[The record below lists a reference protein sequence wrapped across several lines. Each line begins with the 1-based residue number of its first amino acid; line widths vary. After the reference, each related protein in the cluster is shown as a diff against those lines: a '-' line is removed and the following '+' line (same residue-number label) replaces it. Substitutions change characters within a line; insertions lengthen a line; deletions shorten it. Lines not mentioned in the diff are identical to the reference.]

1 MELKQCTVFVLSYKN
16 NKMMFKKKISIVCL
30 SVLALQT
37 QAQNKQKADI
47 DKVTVFLHGAEIES
61 SSKINIPAGESEVL
75 FTNIAGN
82 IIEQSISVGINNGV
96 VVQSATAQ
104 NNYLVNENISPKA
117 QAIKDSIEW
126 LSIQKQTIEDKKSV
140 LSEEL
145 AVIRENRKV
154 AGQNTGLSVVEL
166 QKLLDLINSK
176 MNGLLVEGHTLDK
189 QSNKLA
195 ERIDLLNRQL
205 EEEQKKDFQPGGQL
219 VVKFYATQATTAN
232 VNISYV
238 TPNASWTPS
247 YDLRVD
253 KINNPV
259 KLVYKANIN
268 QNTGVKWNNVKLSL
282 STGNPNEGAEA
293 PVINPWYLS
302 FYQPELYKARMSNKA
317 VLMNAAPARSKDGNG
332 LNIGGART
340 DGTVYILDG
349 QVTNAEASSIGD
361 HVNIDNSGVNTTFDI
376 DLNYSIPSDGQ
387 NHLVAVKDYDLPATY
402 HYYVAPKLDRD
413 AFLQAR
419 ITNWEDLNLMPA
431 ATNIFYEGAYVGQGY
446 IDMRNVKDTL
456 NLSLG
461 RDKKIIVRRENDK
474 NYRSVKMIG
483 TNVRKTYGYTISVR
497 NTKKEPIDL
506 VILEQ
511 FPLSNDK
518 DISIEDKEAPEAN
531 INEET
536 GAVKWEFTAKTNELK
551 TLKLNYTVKY
561 PKDKTISNL

>member
-1 MELKQCTVFVLSYKN
+1 MILN
-16 NKMMFKKKISIVCL
+16 KKIAFVCL
-30 SVLALQT
+30 GLLSIQT

-61 SSKINIPAGESEVL
+61 SAKMTIPAGESEVL

-82 IIEQSISVGINNGV
+82 IIEQSISVGVNNGV

-104 NNYLVNENISPKA
+104 NDYLVNENISPKA
-117 QAIKDSIEW
+117 QIIKDSIEW
-126 LSIQKQTIEDKKSV
+126 LSTQKQTIEDKKSV
-140 LSEEL
+140 LNEEL

-154 AGQNTGLSVVEL
+154 AGQNTGLSVIEL
-166 QKLLDLINSK
+166 QKLLDLINAK
-176 MNGLLVEGHTLDK
+176 MNGLLVDGHAFDK
-189 QSNKLA
+189 QSNKIS
-195 ERIDLLNRQL
+195 ERINLLNKQL

-219 VVKFYATQATTAN
+219 VVKFYATQTTTAN
-232 VNISYV
+232 VSISYV

-253 KINNPV
+253 KINAPV

-268 QNTGVKWNNVKLSL
+268 QNSGVKWNNVKLSL

-293 PVINPWYLS
+293 PMMNPWYLA
-302 FYQPELYKARMSNKA
+302 FYQPELYKAKMSNKA
-317 VLMNAAPARSKDGNG
+317 MMLNAAPAARSESAKDESA
-332 LNIGGART
+332 LSIGGTRSDKT
-340 DGTVYILDG
+340 SYSLDDYV
-349 QVTNAEASSIGD
+349 Q
-361 HVNIDNSGVNTTFDI
+361 IDNSGINTTFDI
-376 DLNYSIPSDGQ
+376 AINYSIPSDGQ
-387 NHLVAVKDYDLPATY
+387 THLIAVKDYDLPATY
-402 HYYVAPKLDRD
+402 RYYVAPKLDRD

-483 TNVRKTYGYTISVR
+483 TNIRKTYGYTISVR
-497 NTKKEPIDL
+497 NTKKEPVDL
-506 VILEQ
+506 VVLEQ

-536 GAVKWEFTAKTNELK
+536 GAVKWELSAKPNELK
-551 TLKLNYTVKY
+551 TLKINYTVKY

>member
-1 MELKQCTVFVLSYKN
+1 MI
-16 NKMMFKKKISIVCL
+16 FKKKIAFVCFGLLSI
-30 SVLALQT
+30 QT

-61 SSKINIPAGESEVL
+61 SAKMTIPAGESEVL

-82 IIEQSISVGINNGV
+82 IMEQSISVGVNNGV

-104 NNYLVNENISPKA
+104 NDYLVNENISPKA
-117 QAIKDSIEW
+117 QIIKDSIEW
-126 LSIQKQTIEDKKSV
+126 LSTQKQTIEDKKSV
-140 LSEEL
+140 LNEEL

-154 AGQNTGLSVVEL
+154 AGQNTGLSVIEL
-166 QKLLDLINSK
+166 QKLLDLINAK
-176 MNGLLVEGHTLDK
+176 MNGLLVDGHAFDK
-189 QSNKLA
+189 QSNKIS
-195 ERIDLLNRQL
+195 ERINLLNKQL

-219 VVKFYATQATTAN
+219 VVKFYATQATIAN
-232 VNISYV
+232 VSISYV

-253 KINNPV
+253 KINAPV

-268 QNTGVKWNNVKLSL
+268 QNSGVKWNNVKLSL

-293 PVINPWYLS
+293 PVMNPWYLA
-302 FYQPELYKARMSNKA
+302 FYQPELYKAKMNNKTMM
-317 VLMNAAPARSKDGNG
+317 LNAAPAARFETAKDESA
-332 LNIGGART
+332 LSVGGARADKT
-340 DGTVYILDG
+340 SYSLDDYV
-349 QVTNAEASSIGD
+349 Q
-361 HVNIDNSGVNTTFDI
+361 IDNSGINTTFDI
-376 DLNYSIPSDGQ
+376 AINHTIPSDGQ
-387 NHLVAVKDYDLPATY
+387 NHLIAVKDYDLPATY
-402 HYYVAPKLDRD
+402 RYYVAPKLDRD

-497 NTKKEPIDL
+497 NTKKESVDL
-506 VILEQ
+506 VVLEQ

-536 GAVKWEFTAKTNELK
+536 GAVKWELNAKPNELK